1 MPQRFNSSPHR
12 ILSINAQIRASVTS
26 CETAT
31 AEAVNLAITMV
42 ATADRAEE
50 AHEDGVCV
58 VTPIG

>member
-1 MPQRFNSSPHR
+1 MR
-12 ILSINAQIRASVTS
+12 
-26 CETAT
+26 TAT